1 MPATPTPPPP
11 PSEEEEEEEEEFIR
25 IHDTVEGPRA
35 PAVKLTARHCSLTR
49 VTMYDSE
56 VPLCE
61 PESFSGI
68 FPEICMWPELFTAG
82 PSRWP
87 CILIFFPLTF
97 KALLSLVDPGA
108 LETQM
113 PYRGIVGGSEQKSCA
128 TWRRQRILTTKLSVQ
143 KC

>member
-1 MPATPTPPPP
+1 M
-11 PSEEEEEEEEEFIR
+11 SL
-25 IHDTVEGPRA
+25 RA
-35 PAVKLTARHCSLTR
+35 SPGFFR
-49 VTMYDSE
+49 DS
-56 VPLCE
+56 
-61 PESFSGI
+61 
-68 FPEICMWPELFTAG
+68 EICMWPELFTAG